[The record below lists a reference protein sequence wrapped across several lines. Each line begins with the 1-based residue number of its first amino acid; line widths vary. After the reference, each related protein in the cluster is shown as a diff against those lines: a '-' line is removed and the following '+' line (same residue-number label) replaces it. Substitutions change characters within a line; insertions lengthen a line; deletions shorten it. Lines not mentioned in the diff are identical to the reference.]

1 MFEILVN
8 IYYTLYMSI
17 ILSPPGSG
25 KTTWLNKNNKNN
37 NKNSSKHIEDADIVL
52 KDFHTCEYENSKPCE
67 SHRKDHYLTIDKQ
80 LLNLRK
86 EGRHILGS
94 LFWEVKADVIVIIDS
109 IEHQKRVSKRNDL
122 EWSKV
127 ELVIKSLNELAKKY
141 NIPIVSSFDAIFN
154 YI

>member
-1 MFEILVN
+1 
-8 IYYTLYMSI
+8 MSI

-25 KTTWLNKNNKNN
+25 KTTWLKDKNKNNKN
-37 NKNSSKHIEDADIVL
+37 KNFNILDADIVL
-52 KDFHTCEYENSKPCE
+52 KDFHTIEYESSNPCE
-67 SHRKDHYLTIDKQ
+67 THRKDHYLTIDKQ

-86 EGRHILGS
+86 EGIHILGS

-109 IEHQKRVSKRNDL
+109 IEHQKRVSKRDDL
-122 EWSKV
+122 EWCKV
-127 ELVIKSLNELAKKY
+127 ELVTKCLQELALKY

>member
-1 MFEILVN
+1 
-8 IYYTLYMSI
+8 MSI

-25 KTTWLNKNNKNN
+25 KTTWLKDKNKNKNFN
-37 NKNSSKHIEDADIVL
+37 ILDSDIVL
-52 KDFHTCEYENSKPCE
+52 KDFHTIEYESSNPCE
-67 SHRKDHYLTIDKQ
+67 THRRDHYLTIDKQ

-86 EGRHILGS
+86 DGRHILGS

-109 IEHQKRVSKRNDL
+109 IEHQKRVSKRDDL
-122 EWSKV
+122 EWEKV
-127 ELVIKSLNELAKKY
+127 ELVTKCLQDLSVKY